1 MLIVSRF
8 EMTLRE
14 MIEEARELASNETE
28 HFDRS
33 DDALKSS
40 LGRDFGETPG
50 GHRSRSES
58 VVSVIENTD
67 GFLRPHTRDDSKEKQ
82 G

>member
-1 MLIVSRF
+1 MIVSRF

-14 MIEEARELASNETE
+14 MIEEARELAANETE

-33 DDALKSS
+33 PKSS

-67 GFLRPHTRDDSKEKQ
+67 GFLRPLICDISKEKQ
-82 G
+82 R

>member
-1 MLIVSRF
+1 
-8 EMTLRE
+8 MTLRE
-14 MIEEARELASNETE
+14 MIEEARELAANETE

-33 DDALKSS
+33 PADDALNSS
-40 LGRDFGETPG
+40 LGRDFGETTR

-67 GFLRPHTRDDSKEKQ
+67 GFPRPPSCDISKEKQ